1 MAVRVKICGLA
12 RREDA
17 EWALECGTDALG
29 FVDEPSR
36 PRYVG
41 ADPEKRRI
49 PAALGPYALSVAV
62 FGRYRKL
69 TQEQQD
75 AMYCTTFQY
84 VSGNPPA
91 ARRGMPV
98 VRPGVGWDT
107 ETCLREVRR
116 RVDKECADAIV
127 LDAFHP
133 SAYGGSGLAL
143 DWDLAA
149 EIVRLAP
156 RPVILAGGLTPDNV
170 AQAVR
175 RVRPYA
181 VDVSSGIEES
191 PGVKDKIKVRD
202 FIQAARGA

>member
-17 EWALECGTDALG
+17 EWALECGADALG
-29 FVDEPSR
+29 FVYEPTS

-41 ADPEKRRI
+41 TDPEKRRL
-49 PAALGPYALSVAV
+49 PVLLGPYSLCVAV

-69 TQEQQD
+69 TEEQQD
-75 AMYCTTFQY
+75 ALYCTTFQY
-84 VSGNPPA
+84 VAGSPPA
-91 ARRGMPV
+91 SRRCIPV
-98 VRPGVGWDT
+98 VRPGVAWDT

-116 RVDKECADAIV
+116 RIDKESADAVV
-127 LDAFHP
+127 LDAYHP
-133 SAYGGSGLAL
+133 TAYGGSGLAI
-143 DWDLAA
+143 DWGLAA

-156 RPVILAGGLTPDNV
+156 RPVILAGGLTPENV

-181 VDVSSGIEES
+181 VDVSSGIEAE
-191 PGVKDKIKVRD
+191 PGVKDRAKVRD
-202 FIQAARGA
+202 FIQAAKGA